1 MADIY
6 LKRTLK
12 GLAPS
17 NEQAEEAIQKIPV
30 GKVVKAKISQPRNV
44 RHHQKYWAMVGLIHK
59 NQSYFATAEHL
70 HQAIKARCG
79 YSTKYQFKNG
89 DTLTCSDSIA
99 FGKMDQADFEIFY
112 ENAVGFVTSEVIP
125 GLTNSDL
132 RRELGEF

>member
-6 LKRTLK
+6 LKRTLS

-17 NEQAEEAIQKIPV
+17 NEQAEEAMQSIPV

-44 RHHQKYWAMVGLIHK
+44 QHHQKYWAMVGLIFK
-59 NQSYFATAEHL
+59 NQSYFTTAEHL

-112 ENAVGFVTSEVIP
+112 EKAVGFIAAEVIP
-125 GLTNSDL
+125 GIDKEDL
-132 RRELGEF
+132 RRELEGF